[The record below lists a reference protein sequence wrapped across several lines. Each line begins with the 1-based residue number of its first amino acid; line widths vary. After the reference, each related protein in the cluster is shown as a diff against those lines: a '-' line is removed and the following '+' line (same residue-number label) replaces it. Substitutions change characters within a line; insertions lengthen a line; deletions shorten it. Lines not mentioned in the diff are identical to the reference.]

1 MTSLAAPAVTYD
13 VALVA
18 EDMAAKGFL
27 QTDLATRAGLSPMVV
42 SRFMRRERQT
52 ARTAKKIARCLG
64 YSVRRYIVPTTPQRR
79 SGDATREVRP

>member
-1 MTSLAAPAVTYD
+1 MTYN

-27 QTDLATRAGLSPMVV
+27 QTDLAKRAGLTPMVV

-52 ARTAKKIARCLG
+52 ARTAKKIARALG
-64 YSVRRYIVPTTPQRR
+64 FSVRRYLV
-79 SGDATREVRP
+79 SSSEAA